1 MSNDELITKLKYL
14 VFDENKDEI
23 ADREQAFRFGLY
35 LDNEELYDTIS
46 NIINFYKPQSTY
58 ED

>member
-14 VFDENKDEI
+14 VFDESKNEI
-23 ADREQAFRFGLY
+23 ENREQAFRFGLY
-35 LDNEELYDTIS
+35 LDNEELYDSIS
-46 NIINFYKPQSTY
+46 NIINFYKPKSTY